1 MRYLWLQLGWIESFW
16 SDYDG
21 GDEQFS
27 PKEKHGDIDCED
39 LTDRVSLA
47 NRKTLR
53 ILFKFASKENFSS

>member
-1 MRYLWLQLGWIESFW
+1 MEMHS
-16 SDYDG
+16 
-21 GDEQFS
+21 
-27 PKEKHGDIDCED
+27 DIDCED